1 MKGQDKFLVEFI
13 DGSRN
18 RFIIPVYQRNY
29 DWKKE
34 NCIQLFND
42 LVKTAK
48 YKKASHFFGSVVYA
62 SANNGNRNDYLIIDG
77 QQRLTSVTL
86 ILAAIVNLIK
96 EVTILPQNQ
105 NLCKYIEETFL
116 LDKFNPAE
124 RKMRLKPIKNDC
136 EAFDNIIIGNKDKY
150 NHKSNV
156 TTNYLYFYERIQLQ
170 EITLE
175 ELSEAIE
182 KLKIIDIFLEK
193 EDEPQSIFESLN
205 STGLN
210 LEESDKIRNY
220 VLMGLNSDIQEE
232 YYENYWNPIEKLT
245 NFKVSAFVRD
255 YLSLKQGRI
264 PVIDNVHP
272 TFKEFIENPKSPL
285 IVSEVLAEMVSF
297 ARINQEFT
305 QATKYAPKICDIL
318 KRLAQMDMSII
329 NSFLMAF
336 FKISED
342 NNEQEDTYIKVLST
356 IETFIFRRLICSY
369 GTNALNKIFC
379 ILHKEILK
387 LKTEDD
393 NYADVM
399 IYILLNKKG
408 SSKYPDDAEFKQA
421 LLTRNIYSMNSK
433 NKMYLFNLLENKDS
447 KERFEVIKNMSEG
460 IFSVEHIMPQ
470 TLTEQWKKDLGEEY
484 DRIYDE
490 WLNTLAN
497 LTLTGY
503 NSKYK
508 NHPFLVKRDTKNG
521 FKDSNLRLNFYVS
534 KCDKWGEA
542 ELSTRRDELWLWAN
556 DLWKYPDNA
565 FEPVIQFPEIHSL
578 DEDFLFKGKYIN
590 SFTFMGTSYKV
601 TTWSEMLVDVTK
613 IIFDID
619 SAPMY
624 QFIDDSSSDFSARKE
639 NWNTKIG
646 EGLYIYN
653 ANGTMTKIRILKKI
667 FAKYE
672 LDEIELEFGI
682 PIQTE
687 ANEIEEV
694 EIT

>member
-1 MKGQDKFLVEFI
+1 MKGQDRFLTGLI
-13 DGSRN
+13 DGAKN

-48 YKKASHFFGSVVYA
+48 YNKASHFFGSVVSA
-62 SANNGNRNDYLIIDG
+62 SANNGSRNDYLIIDG

-96 EVTILPQNQ
+96 EEIIIPQDQ

-116 LDKFNPAE
+116 LDKYNPAE

-136 EAFDNIIIGNKDKY
+136 EAFDNIIVGNKDKY
-150 NHKSNV
+150 DHKSNV
-156 TTNYLYFYERIQLQ
+156 TTNYLYFYERIQLK
-170 EITLE
+170 EITVE
-175 ELSEAIE
+175 ELSEAID

-205 STGLN
+205 STGLD

-220 VLMGLNSDIQEE
+220 VLMGLSSVHQEE

-285 IVSEVLAEMVSF
+285 IVSDVLAEMVTF

-305 QATKYAPKICDIL
+305 QATKYTPKICAIL
-318 KRLAQMDMSII
+318 NRLAQMDMSII

-336 FKISED
+336 FKYAED
-342 NNEQEDTYIKVLST
+342 NNEQDDTYLRVLSA
-356 IETFIFRRLICSY
+356 IETYIFRRLICSY

-408 SSKYPDDAEFKQA
+408 SSQYPDDADFKQA
-421 LLTRNIYSMNSK
+421 LLTRNIYSMSSK
-433 NKMYLFNLLENKDS
+433 NKMYLFNRLENKES
-447 KERFEVIKNMSEG
+447 RERFEVIKNMAEG

-470 TLTEQWKKDLGEEY
+470 TLTEQWKKDLGQEY
-484 DRIYDE
+484 ERIYDE

-508 NHPFLVKRDTKNG
+508 NHPFIVKRDIKDG
-521 FKDSNLRLNFYVS
+521 FKDSNLRLNGYVS
-534 KCDKWGEA
+534 DCDKWGESELSARRAQLWHWAA
-542 ELSTRRDELWLWAN
+542 ELWQ
-556 DLWKYPDNA
+556 YPVTS
-565 FEPVIQFPEIHSL
+565 FEPFTQFPEIHPL
-578 DEDFLFKGKYIN
+578 DEEFNFKGKYIT

-601 TTWSEMLVDVTK
+601 DAWSTMLVEVTK
-613 IIFDID
+613 LIFEID
-619 SAPMY
+619 SAPLY
-624 QFIDDSSSDFSARKE
+624 QLIDENSSDFLARQEK
-639 NWNTKIG
+639 WYAKIG
-646 EGLYIYN
+646 EGLYIN
-653 ANGTMTKIRILKKI
+653 TSNDTMTKIRMLKKI
-667 FAKYE
+667 FAKCE
-672 LDEIELEFGI
+672 LDESELEFSI

-687 ANEIEEV
+687 IIINE
-694 EIT
+694 EI